1 MSPRN
6 LLISC
11 GVLAVT
17 TAVAYGGYQL
27 WWHIN
32 YYVVEHTDYS
42 DPPINATLELEDD
55 RLADKRP
62 DFDPTLVDSRPL
74 GEWELNASG
83 AVVRLDCPLLKPDR
97 DTEALVLRSSYAAAC
112 AAARDADWTLLPS
125 ANLLDG
131 AARQFDDGLMA
142 AIELAAL
149 RGELAGVPSTV
160 DFIAD
165 LFQQSP
171 PDSSSR
177 SFLAAAHSNWPVA
190 RSTLRRRNKRPPNA
204 G

>member
-1 MSPRN
+1 MSVETFCPRLRVEPISTFCVSCCERAFARRNELSLAHRRSDGCPRRN

-32 YYVVEHTDYS
+32 YYVEEHTDYS

-83 AVVRLDCPLLKPDR
+83 AVVRLDCPWLKPDR
-97 DTEALVLRSSYAAAC
+97 DTEALVLRSSTPRPVRC
-112 AAARDADWTLLPS
+112 PRCR
-125 ANLLDG
+125 LD
-131 AARQFDDGLMA
+131 
-142 AIELAAL
+142 
-149 RGELAGVPSTV
+149 P
-160 DFIAD
+160 IAKCE
-165 LFQQSP
+165 
-171 PDSSSR
+171 SSR
-177 SFLAAAHSNWPVA
+177 RSGQTIRRWAHGGN
-190 RSTLRRRNKRPPNA
+190 
-204 G
+204 